1 MSNNDDN
8 ALTVAVTTTIPA
20 FAATDD
26 TAAVALQSS
35 MNIIL
40 NHVDQKTP
48 SFKARRSSVAQDLAA
63 IALMEDHVY
72 GISRCS

>member
-63 IALMEDHVY
+63 IAQMEDHVY